1 MWCWCWYDDNINID
15 MNVGIYPGHMSPDHT
30 LVTLVTMYT
39 LCIFTLCHLCSAGVY
54 QQVPHLSPL
63 SPSRGHLSQQTPT
76 CNNIVT
82 KVYQSCWSKFL
93 NVNVAQNSLSIK
105 SSKLSVEQFICRELS
120 SFLSLVSCYRCCC
133 SCTNYKLEQYRL
145 DFFNE
150 PKNKNV

>member
-1 MWCWCWYDDNINID
+1 MLVFIQGTCHQTTHWWHWSPCTHCVFLLSVICALLACINKSRTC
-15 MNVGIYPGHMSPDHT
+15 HHCLH
-30 LVTLVTMYT
+30 LVDT
-39 LCIFTLCHLCSAGVY
+39 CHNKHQCS
-54 QQVPHLSPL
+54 
-63 SPSRGHLSQQTPT
+63 
-76 CNNIVT
+76 NIVT

-145 DFFNE
+145 DFSNE